1 MDEKKINVQNLSN
14 EELLSIYDTIE
25 NHLKY
30 LKDQMITLEDENESD
45 GGEENE

>member
-1 MDEKKINVQNLSN
+1 MMDEKKINVQNMSN
-14 EELLSIYDTIE
+14 EELLSLHETVE

-30 LKDQMITLEDENESD
+30 LRDQIITLEENESD